1 MNTVRILIGKELN
14 NSFHS
19 WATYIGYI
27 VFFSI
32 CGFYTWLSSNNIF
45 YTGQASLL
53 PVFHV
58 INWTQF
64 FMIPAL
70 TMRSIADEK
79 RSGTLELI
87 LTQPVRI
94 SELVN
99 GKFFAYL
106 LLALFALLLTLP
118 YYLTIASL
126 GAVDH
131 GTVFLGYLGL
141 IGMAACNISIGIFA
155 SSLSYSPISAFF
167 IHVGIGLAFQFL
179 FGFLGNLFHNGFIS
193 GFFHYLSLEE
203 HFETLT
209 RGILDT
215 RSLVFFLSVCI
226 LFLSLS
232 KFFIY
237 KSRFQ

>member
-1 MNTVRILIGKELN
+1 MTTVRILIAKELS
-14 NSFHS
+14 NSFHA
-19 WATYIGYI
+19 WGTYIGYI
-27 VFFSI
+27 VFFGI
-32 CGFYTWLSSNNIF
+32 CGFCIWLSGNNIF

-70 TMRSIADEK
+70 TMKSIADEK

-87 LTQPVRI
+87 LTQPVRV
-94 SELVN
+94 SELVD

-106 LLALFALLLTLP
+106 LLASIALLLTLP
-118 YYLTIASL
+118 YYITIASL
-126 GAVDH
+126 GTVDH

-141 IGMAACNISIGIFA
+141 MAMAACNISIGLFA

-167 IHVGIGLAFQFL
+167 IHLGIGLSFQFL
-179 FGFLGNLFHNGFIS
+179 FGFLAGLFHNGFLNS
-193 GFFHYLSLEE
+193 LFNYLSLEE

-209 RGILDT
+209 RGILDS
-215 RSLVFFLSVCI
+215 RSLVFFLAVCI

-232 KFFIY
+232 KLFIY
-237 KSRFQ
+237 KSRL